1 MTDFVTL
8 DDLDFAGLV
17 KPGDLVVCG
26 QGSGE
31 PVDLT
36 ARLMT
41 QRSRIG
47 GRFRLFLGVGVA
59 GTFAPEQA
67 DHVHFMGYGALGTN
81 SKLGAAG
88 VLDAVPTHY
97 SQLQRM
103 FAEGWQKADVALLLL
118 SPADAQGRHHT
129 GLNHDYLFDA
139 ARSARLVIAEINENV
154 PRTPGAELPPDIGV
168 HLAVRTTRAMPEL
181 KAGVPNDIERR
192 LAANVA
198 AEVPEGATIELG
210 VGTVPEL
217 VLGALGGHRRLGV
230 HSGVVS
236 DGMVDLIRSGAIDNS
251 AKREDAGITIG
262 GLLLGSRKL
271 FDFADG
277 NAALRLC
284 PPVHTHGIEVL
295 ARLPRFT
302 AINAALEVDLTG
314 QINSEMAGTQ
324 IGALGGQVDFS
335 RGGMASTGGRSI
347 IALQAT
353 ARKGAV
359 NRIVAKLPDATVTT
373 PRSDADV
380 VVTEWGVAHLR
391 GKSLGQRARA
401 LAAIAEPRFREELE
415 RASAALVK
423 SGA

>member
-1 MTDFVTL
+1 MTEFVAL

-17 KPGDLVVCG
+17 RPGDLVVCG
-26 QGSGE
+26 QGGGE

-36 ARLMT
+36 ARLMA
-41 QRSRIG
+41 QRARLG
-47 GRFRLFLGVGVA
+47 GFRLFLGVGVA
-59 GTFAPEQA
+59 GTFAPEHA
-67 DHVHFMGYGALGTN
+67 DHVRFMGYGALGTN

-88 VLDAVPTHY
+88 LLDAVPTHY
-97 SQLQRM
+97 SQLQRL
-103 FAEGWQKADVALLLL
+103 FADRWQKADVALLTM

-139 ARSARLVIAEINENV
+139 ARGARLVIAEVNENV
-154 PRTPGAELPPDIGV
+154 PRTPGTELPADIAV

-181 KAGVPNDIERR
+181 KAGAPTEVERR
-192 LAANVA
+192 LAQHVA

-251 AKREDAGITIG
+251 AKRADAGITIG
-262 GLLLGSRKL
+262 GLLLGTAKL

-277 NAALRLC
+277 NAAIRLC
-284 PPVHTHGIEVL
+284 APVHTHGIDVL
-295 ARLPRFT
+295 ARLPKFT

-314 QINSEMAGTQ
+314 QVNSEMAGTQ

-335 RGGMASTGGRSI
+335 RGGLASNGGRGI

-353 ARKGAV
+353 ARKGTV
-359 NRIVAKLPDATVTT
+359 SRIVAKLPDATVTT

-391 GKSLGQRARA
+391 GKSLTERARA
-401 LAAIAEPRFREELE
+401 LVAIAEPRFREELQ
-415 RASAALVK
+415 RAAHALVRT
-423 SGA
+423 A